1 MTRPSWVREITHIAR
16 PGDKV
21 GPKDTSK
28 PASEP
33 KKETVV
39 SKPKEKPVEVP
50 KPHPVVVPKPVEVAK
65 ATVKKTSDG

>member
-21 GPKDTSK
+21 GPKVTSK
-28 PASEP
+28 LASKP

-39 SKPKEKPVEVP
+39 SKPKEKLVEVP
-50 KPHPVVVPKPVEVAK
+50 KPTVPKPVEVAK
-65 ATVKKTSDG
+65 PTVKKTSDG